1 MKQLIIATL
10 KVYVRYNVRKK
21 DIQKKIFGNI
31 KSNYAQC
38 KDALKPDPKCIKC
51 MFGLMAICAILLLIL
66 ELAYLITCNKYT
78 IYILICVLLV
88 TLILMG
94 INNVIEKKQ
103 KKFRKEKQD
112 DIETICMMAIDEEA
126 KKYAVSK
133 EELVIYLMK
142 NHRFSWIMQTITN
155 MVTIL
160 ATAFSVYYLPGY
172 DQEKHGIFVF
182 IALIFVNLF
191 LSYLS
196 SYLIKNIN
204 QLDNFEFYIVKPFQ
218 KLFDKINERGLKD

>member
-1 MKQLIIATL
+1 M
-10 KVYVRYNVRKK
+10 RKK
-21 DIQKKIFGNI
+21 DIQKKILANI

-38 KDALKPDPKCIKC
+38 KDALKPEPKCTKC
-51 MFGLMAICAILLLIL
+51 MFWLMAICVILLLIL
-66 ELAYLITCNKYT
+66 EIASLVTGNIFIL
-78 IYILICVLLV
+78 YIFICVLFV
-88 TLILMG
+88 TLILMR
-94 INNVIEKKQ
+94 INNVIERKQ
-103 KKFRKEKQD
+103 KKFREEKQD

-160 ATAFSVYYLPGY
+160 ATAFCVYYLPGY
-172 DQEKHGIFVF
+172 DQEKHGIFAF
-182 IALIFVNLF
+182 IALIFGNLF
-191 LSYLS
+191 ISYSS
-196 SYLIKNIN
+196 SYLIKSIN

-218 KLFDKINERGLKD
+218 KLFDKINERGLKE